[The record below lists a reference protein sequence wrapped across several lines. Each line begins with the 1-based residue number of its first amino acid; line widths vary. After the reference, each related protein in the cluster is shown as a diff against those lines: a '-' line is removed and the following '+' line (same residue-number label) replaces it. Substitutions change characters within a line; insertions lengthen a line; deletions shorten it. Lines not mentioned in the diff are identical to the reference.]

1 MQKVRQA
8 EALMLKIAYQLRPP
22 VTTTMAPCARC
33 GKRSPGG
40 QPCAQCLS
48 DDLATLINNR
58 GAVMRWNASVKS
70 ATEDE
75 LTVLEHAK
83 KAIR

>member
-8 EALMLKIAYQLRPP
+8 KALMIKIAYQLRPP
-22 VTTTMAPCARC
+22 ATTTMAPCTRC

-48 DDLATLINNR
+48 DDLVTLISNR
-58 GAVMRWNASVKS
+58 GAVMRWNASVKT
-70 ATEDE
+70 AAEDE
-75 LTVLEHAK
+75 QTVLEYAK
-83 KAIR
+83 KASH